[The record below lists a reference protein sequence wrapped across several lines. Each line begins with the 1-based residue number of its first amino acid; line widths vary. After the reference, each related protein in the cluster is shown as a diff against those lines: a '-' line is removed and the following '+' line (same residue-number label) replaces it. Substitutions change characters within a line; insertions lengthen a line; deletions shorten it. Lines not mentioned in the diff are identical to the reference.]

1 MIPRTIIPY
10 ACGIVRGNFD
20 QAPFAKCAEA
30 RRLPSLFWRHADGL
44 RERTAASDVSPLART
59 GQDIVNYVLSRRAD
73 MRIQAELAYMRD
85 VRFRGLCDDYG
96 EAIEARERWRR
107 SSLPSAAQ
115 RVAEYT
121 DLVAGLEEEIL
132 SEIRNYCDLAAAP
145 R

>member
-1 MIPRTIIPY
+1 ML
-10 ACGIVRGNFD
+10 AGL
-20 QAPFAKCAEA
+20 CAEA
-30 RRLPSLFWRHADGL
+30 SYADGP
-44 RERTAASDVSPLART
+44 RERTAASVPFNMPPIART
-59 GQDIVNYVLSRRAD
+59 GQDIVNHVLIRLAD

-107 SSLPSAAQ
+107 SQLPSAAQ
-115 RVAEYT
+115 RLAEYT

-132 SEIRNYCDLAAAP
+132 SEIRNYCDLAAGP